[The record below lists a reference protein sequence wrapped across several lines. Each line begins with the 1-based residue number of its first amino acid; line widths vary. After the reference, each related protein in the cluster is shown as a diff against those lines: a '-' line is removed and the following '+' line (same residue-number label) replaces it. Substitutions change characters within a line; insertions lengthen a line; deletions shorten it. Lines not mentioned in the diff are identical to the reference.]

1 MFRRL
6 RFKLALQFTALV
18 FALML
23 VLGAVFIAIEFTDV
37 NRQLDDRLQRQA
49 VAIKEELR
57 LPIRVEQ
64 ARWLHQE
71 AFNVKIATSKGRV
84 LYASD
89 IFARLPVGLDAP
101 ALTMVRADGSS
112 YRVLTTKLAGP
123 RDVTLQLAGQDRIG
137 PAELPGEIAVFFIA
151 AVLVSVLTAVL
162 GLWFARRSLAPAE
175 RMFERLTQFTH
186 DASHELRTP
195 LAVIGSELD
204 LALRTGDH
212 EEHIAAARDELKVG
226 AQLVTDL
233 LGLAE
238 LDTATLDGHAV
249 DLSLL
254 VGREAE
260 RFAPLAERKGL
271 CLRTDIEPG
280 VIVKADEGLAAQLV
294 ANLVGNALKF
304 TPPGGE
310 VSVSLTRGALR
321 VSDTGP
327 GIAAQDLPH
336 IFQRFYQA
344 DDSRSQDGHGLGLAI
359 SKNIAEVHGWRL
371 RAESEPGRGASFV
384 VTLHRQRGAASP
396 SAPPRAG
403 VPE

>member
-6 RFKLALQFTALV
+6 RYKLALQFTALV

-37 NRQLDDRLQRQA
+37 NRQLDERLRRQA
-49 VAIKEELR
+49 AAIEKELR
-57 LPIRVEQ
+57 LPISVAQ
-64 ARWLHQE
+64 ARWLHRE

-89 IFARLPVGLDAP
+89 IFARLPVGLSAP

-112 YRVLTTKLAGP
+112 YRVLTTQLIGS

-151 AVLVSVLTAVL
+151 AVLVSALTAVL

-195 LAVIGSELD
+195 LAVINSELD

-212 EEHIAAARDELKVG
+212 EEHIAAAKDELKVG
-226 AQLVTDL
+226 AQLITDL

-238 LDTATLDGHAV
+238 LDSATLDGHPV
-249 DLSLL
+249 DLSVL
-254 VGREAE
+254 VDREVQ
-260 RFAPLAERKGL
+260 RFAPLAAKKGL
-271 CLRTDIEPG
+271 RLSTDIEPG
-280 VIVKADEGLAAQLV
+280 VIAKADDGLAAQLV

-310 VSVSLTRGALR
+310 VFVSLTRSALC

-327 GIAAQDLPH
+327 GIAAEDLPH

-371 RAESEPGRGASFV
+371 KAESAPGRGASFV
-384 VTLHRQRGAASP
+384 VTLHRQRGAAP
-396 SAPPRAG
+396 PGAPPCAV

>member
-6 RFKLALQFTALV
+6 RFRLALQFTALV

-49 VAIKEELR
+49 VAIKKEIR
-57 LPIRVEQ
+57 LPITIEQ
-64 ARWLHQE
+64 ARWLHRE
-71 AFNVKIATSKGRV
+71 AFNVKIATSNGRV

-101 ALTMVRADGSS
+101 ALSTVRAEGSS

-151 AVLVSVLTAVL
+151 AVLVSLLTAIL

-175 RMFERLTQFTH
+175 RMFERLQQFTH

-195 LAVIGSELD
+195 LAVINSELD

-212 EEHIAAARDELKVG
+212 EEHIAAAKEELKVG
-226 AQLVTDL
+226 AQLVDDL
-233 LGLAE
+233 LGLAA
-238 LDTATLDGHAV
+238 LDAATLDGHPA

-254 VGREAE
+254 VSREAE
-260 RFAPLAERKGL
+260 RLAPLPEQKGIR
-271 CLRTDIEPG
+271 LRTDIDPG
-280 VIVKADEGLAAQLV
+280 VIIKADEGLAAQLV
-294 ANLVGNALKF
+294 SNLVGNAMKF

-310 VSVSLTRGALR
+310 VSVSLTRSALR

-327 GIAAQDLPH
+327 GIAAEDLPQ
-336 IFQRFYQA
+336 IFERFYQA
-344 DDSRSQDGHGLGLAI
+344 DDSRSQEGHGLGLAI
-359 SKNIAEVHGWRL
+359 SKNIADVHGWRI
-371 RAESEPGRGASFV
+371 RAESQPGRGASFV
-384 VTLHRQRGAASP
+384 ITLR
-396 SAPPRAG
+396 
-403 VPE
+403 